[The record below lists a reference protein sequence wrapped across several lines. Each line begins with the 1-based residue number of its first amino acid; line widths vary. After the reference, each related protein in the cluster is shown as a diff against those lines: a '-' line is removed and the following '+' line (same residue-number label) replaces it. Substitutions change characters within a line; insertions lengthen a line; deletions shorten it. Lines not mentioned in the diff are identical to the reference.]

1 MPILNYTTTIAAD
14 KTLGEI
20 QTILARHDASSIL
33 IEYANRQPVAV
44 SFLAPTNHGPRG
56 FRLPAN
62 VDAVAEVL
70 ERQARAGQVP
80 KRFANREQAAR
91 VAWRIV
97 KDWLE
102 AQMAIIEAGMVTL
115 DEVMLPYLT
124 EPDGRTLY
132 QVMTERRLAL
142 PPAGED
148 GGS

>member
-1 MPILNYTTTIAAD
+1 MSILNYTTTIAAE

-20 QTILARHDASSIL
+20 QAILARHDAKSIF

-44 SFLAPTNHGPRG
+44 SFLVATRFGDRG
-56 FRLPAN
+56 FCLPAS

-70 ERQARAGQVP
+70 ARQSRAGEVP
-80 KRFANREQAAR
+80 KRFATRDQAQR

-102 AQMAIIEAGMVTL
+102 AQMAIVEAEMVTL
-115 DEVMLPYLT
+115 DQVMLPYLT

-132 QVMTERRLAL
+132 QVMSERQLAL
-142 PPAGED
+142 PPAG
-148 GGS
+148 GRQQ